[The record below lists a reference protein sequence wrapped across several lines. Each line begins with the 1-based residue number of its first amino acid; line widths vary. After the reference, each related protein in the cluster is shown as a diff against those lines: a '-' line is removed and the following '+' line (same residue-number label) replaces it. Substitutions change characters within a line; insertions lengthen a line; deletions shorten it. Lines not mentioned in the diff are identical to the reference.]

1 MAAMR
6 KSNSKIKV
14 IEFINLS
21 FALMGFIRLEKK
33 RYSQRIHSKNQI
45 IQELS
50 YVSTIPSTT
59 LNTTLDFRTPS
70 KGFCVYYGIMSDY
83 PDTMEYPNAY
93 EIDCNGELLLIMPL
107 INKEALLVL
116 LHSRSKQDDPNAW
129 SYSCTVD
136 GEIVVD
142 KRVVSPTSFFV
153 AII

>member
-1 MAAMR
+1 MQ

-14 IEFINLS
+14 IESMNLS
-21 FALMGFIRLEKK
+21 FVLMGFIRLGKK

-50 YVSTIPSTT
+50 DVSTTRSTT
-59 LNTTLDFRTPS
+59 LNTTLDFIKPS
-70 KGFCVYYGIMSDY
+70 IGFCVYYGIMSDF
-83 PDTMEYPNAY
+83 PDTMEYPNGY

-107 INKEALLVL
+107 INNEAFLLL

-136 GEIVVD
+136 G
-142 KRVVSPTSFFV
+142 
-153 AII
+153 